1 MAKNTMLKCAQK
13 YEARM
18 RSILTTAKKCY
29 CDGGGELH
37 SPNLE
42 GN

>member
-18 RSILTTAKKCY
+18 RSILTTAKSVIVM
-29 CDGGGELH
+29 GEGSFIHLT
-37 SPNLE
+37 
-42 GN
+42 